1 MTVAEYGPA
10 LPLRA
15 YNSVWQLRGDA
26 WSSLADATK
35 RLFETSLPA
44 DQSDMLRKEVAS
56 LLQVLDPIETYW
68 AYPGREQLHR
78 VREMCEDDDYEAAM
92 RTADTVSRQLVRHER
107 VDRPVFEVLIV
118 DDISAAEAEA
128 LRDELHSLRRVEDP
142 FTYEL
147 VIVPSFEDALV
158 AVLLNSDLQAC
169 VIRPGLAGS
178 SPHRLDDLRHFLE
191 SSGGLGGETQSASER
206 MLLLGERIAERR
218 PEMDLYLVAQV
229 SIEHI
234 AGRLTRRFRRIF
246 HRQDSLEL
254 HLSILAGVG
263 ERYETPFFTAL
274 RGYSRQPTGVFHA
287 LPISQGKSVVN
298 SQWSR
303 ELTNFYGLNM
313 FLAETSATSG
323 GLDSLLEPTG
333 TIKRAQDL
341 AARAFGAQRT
351 FFVTNGTSTANK
363 IVVQSIVTPGD
374 IVLVDRNCHKS
385 HHYGLM
391 LAGAQ
396 VCYLDAY
403 PLDAYSMYGAVPLE
417 SIKHRLLEYRQ
428 AGRLHQVKMLSLT
441 NCTFDGIVY
450 DVERVME
457 ECLAI
462 KPDLVFLWDEAWFA
476 FAGFHPV
483 YRRRTAMFAARRLQE
498 RYRSAEYA
506 QTYAEAAAGTLPDP
520 KAVRIRVY
528 ATQSTHKTLTALR
541 QGSMIHVFDQ
551 DFNRR
556 NEEAFHEAYMTHT
569 STSPN
574 YQIIASLD
582 VGRQQVELE
591 GYQLVQKQTELAMGL
606 YDAVESHPLIRKY
619 FRFLTT
625 REMIPKKYRTS
636 GIELPLRG
644 GLADM
649 ERAWECDE
657 FVIDPCRLT
666 LFTGPSGIDGDT
678 FKHAYLMDRYGIQVN
693 KTARNSV
700 LFMTNIG
707 TNRSSVA
714 YLIEVLVN
722 LADELDEELAR
733 LGPLELQ
740 ARELSIAALTSDPP
754 ALPDFS
760 YFAEPFR
767 RNRDSPDGDLRSAY
781 FLAYDHTACEYLAHA
796 ELVDR
801 VAAGRE
807 VVSAMFVTPYPPGF
821 PILVPGQVV
830 TNDILAFMSA
840 LDIREIHGYLP
851 EFGYRVFTET
861 AMRIRPDEG
870 PAKA

>member
-1 MTVAEYGPA
+1 MTVTEYGPA
-10 LPLRA
+10 LLARA

-35 RLFETSLPA
+35 RLFDTSLPA
-44 DQSDMLRKEVAS
+44 NQSDTLRSEVAA
-56 LLQVLDPIETYW
+56 LLQLLDPLETYW
-68 AYPGREQLHR
+68 AYPGREQLHQL
-78 VREMCEDDDYEAAM
+78 REMCEDDDYEAAM
-92 RTADTVSRQLVRHER
+92 RIADTVNRHLVRHET
-107 VDRPVFEVLIV
+107 VGRPVFEVLIV
-118 DDISAAEAEA
+118 DDISQDEAQA
-128 LRDELHSLRRVEDP
+128 LREELHSLRREEDP
-142 FTYEL
+142 FSYEL

-169 VIRPGLAGS
+169 VVRPGLAVS
-178 SPHRLDDLRHFLE
+178 SPHRLDDLRHLLQN
-191 SSGGLGGETQSASER
+191 LGDLGETQSASER
-206 MLLLGERIAERR
+206 MLLLGERIADRR

-287 LPISQGKSVVN
+287 LPISRGKSVVN

-313 FLAETSATSG
+313 FLAETSTTSG
-323 GLDSLLEPTG
+323 GLDSLLDPTG

-417 SIKHRLLEYRQ
+417 SIKNRLLEYQQ

-483 YRRRTAMFAARRLQE
+483 YRRRTAMSAARRLQE
-498 RYRSAEYA
+498 RYRRAEYA

-541 QGSMIHVFDQ
+541 QGSMIHVFDE

-591 GYQLVQKQTELAMGL
+591 GFQLVQKQTELAMSL

-619 FRFLTT
+619 FEFLTT
-625 REMIPKKYRTS
+625 REMIPPKYRPS
-636 GIELPLRG
+636 GIEVPLRG
-644 GLADM
+644 GIVDM

-657 FVIDPCRLT
+657 FVLDPCRLT
-666 LFTGPSGIDGDT
+666 LFTGRSGIDGDT

-700 LFMTNIG
+700 LVMTHIG

-722 LADELDEELAR
+722 LAEELDEELAR

-740 ARELSIAALTSDPP
+740 AREQSIAALTSDPP
-754 ALPDFS
+754 ALPNFS
-760 YFAEPFR
+760 YFADPFR
-767 RNRDSPDGDLRSAY
+767 GSADSPDGDLRSAY
-781 FLAYDHTACEYLAHA
+781 FLAYDDTACEYLAHA
-796 ELVDR
+796 ELADR
-801 VAAGRE
+801 VASGRE

-840 LDIREIHGYLP
+840 LDTREIHGYLP
-851 EFGYRVFTET
+851 EFGYRVFTES
-861 AMRIRPDEG
+861 AMLKRRDEG
-870 PAKA
+870 P